1 MSSSDEEPPPLRSSS
16 DSDDDEP
23 PAALT
28 SSDSDRPPPMVSSAD
43 SDTGL
48 GQQRRQ
54 RHRRAWP
61 AAPTATPASVL
72 RHRLLSQP
80 LSSAEIEAR
89 VSHTRRNPPQE
100 KRLKDKAET
109 GEKKTI
115 EKAVPQVLEK
125 SQLAKHCKFEAKR
138 EELEGMPQG
147 DKLKDK
153 FEASENYT
161 IEKALQQTSDKNH
174 FAENDKFGAKQ
185 KELEGMVNPITMKVY
200 SVAGRAGGMPG
211 GEMPG
216 GGGTPSTGSGS
227 HTLGSLEE
235 VDCEPQALETAGQQ
249 AAAGQQ
255 AGSSGRSVYEID
267 DRTKVQCTRAVPK
280 IHGDCWT
287 RF

>member
-43 SDTGL
+43 SDLWNPASKWVRPSGFAVAGL
-48 GQQRRQ
+48 
-54 RHRRAWP
+54 
-61 AAPTATPASVL
+61 PASVL

-115 EKAVPQVLEK
+115 EKAVPRVLEK

-138 EELEGMPQG
+138 KELEGMPQR

-235 VDCEPQALETAGQQ
+235 VD
-249 AAAGQQ
+249 
-255 AGSSGRSVYEID
+255 
-267 DRTKVQCTRAVPK
+267 
-280 IHGDCWT
+280 
-287 RF
+287 

>member
-1 MSSSDEEPPPLRSSS
+1 MSSSDDEPPPPLVS
-16 DSDDDEP
+16 SDDDEP
-23 PAALT
+23 PGALT
-28 SSDSDRPPPMVSSAD
+28 SSDSDRPPPLVSSAD

-61 AAPTATPASVL
+61 AAPTATPACFL
-72 RHRLLSQP
+72 RHRFLSQP
-80 LSSAEIEAR
+80 LSTAEIEAR
-89 VSHTRRNPPQE
+89 VSHTRRNTPQE

-109 GEKKTI
+109 GEKNTI

-153 FEASENYT
+153 FEAPENYT

-200 SVAGRAGGMPG
+200 QVAGRAGGMPG

-235 VDCEPQALETAGQQ
+235 VD
-249 AAAGQQ
+249 
-255 AGSSGRSVYEID
+255 
-267 DRTKVQCTRAVPK
+267 
-280 IHGDCWT
+280 
-287 RF
+287 